1 MPRLFA
7 GKYIF
12 FKVNSEKINNFSM
25 FGNVMEKSWKTS
37 SSVWLCHE
45 KWVGK

>member
-1 MPRLFA
+1 
-7 GKYIF
+7 
-12 FKVNSEKINNFSM
+12 M